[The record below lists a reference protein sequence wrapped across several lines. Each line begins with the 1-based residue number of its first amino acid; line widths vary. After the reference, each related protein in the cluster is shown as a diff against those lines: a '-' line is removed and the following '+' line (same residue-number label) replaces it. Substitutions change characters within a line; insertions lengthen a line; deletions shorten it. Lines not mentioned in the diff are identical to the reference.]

1 LSCLGTLLG
10 FIGSRSASLRCAL
23 IQARASSRSRVALGC
38 SIVLAGIVGFG
49 QVVGA
54 QARPSA
60 LITEAVTDT
69 KLVTLRGN
77 TRPEA
82 NAKNDR
88 GPVADGFRIEHMFLQ
103 LRRSTER
110 EQAFRQYIDQLS
122 DPKSPNYHHWL
133 TAREIGERYGLA
145 PEDTAKIRSWLGSHG
160 FTINVLYANGMVI
173 DFSGTAGQVREA
185 FHTEIHHLD
194 VNGIKHIANMSDP
207 RIPAAL
213 APAMVGIVSLHDFRP
228 QPMRNARPDY
238 SPGGLCGLY
247 EPCHLVAPAD
257 LATIYDLNPLY
268 SEGISGEGQI
278 IAVVEDSDVFNP
290 GNSACTGLSQPSP
303 CCTGVSAGSCGIG
316 DWGTFRSTFGLS
328 TAFPSG
334 SFRQFQ
340 PPPPG
345 GTNNCT
351 DPGAVAFVEVESIL
365 DAEWASAAAPGATIV
380 MGSCAD
386 VSSGTFAATVA
397 SGVFVALQNI
407 LNGALTPLPNVVTIS
422 YGESEAVNGAASN
435 VAIES
440 LYQTAVGEGVSVF
453 VAAGDSGADAN
464 DADEDGAPATFGLS
478 VSGFA
483 STEYNV
489 AVGGTDFGDTYAGTS
504 GTYWSSTNGTTYS
517 SALSYVPEVPW
528 NDSCASEL
536 LATFLGFP
544 STYGSSG
551 LCNSIDAEAF
561 PILVAVDGGSGGP
574 SSCATGAPSISGVVS
589 GNCAGW
595 PKPSYQSVFGN
606 PSDGVRDLPDVALF
620 AADGLLGH
628 CYVFCDSHSASCS
641 GAPSTWPCAGG
652 TSFASP
658 IMAGIQA
665 LVDQTTG
672 SSQANPNPFYYF
684 LARTEYGAVGNS
696 SCNSTLGNG
705 VASSCIF
712 HDVTQGDMDQPC
724 TIGDFDCFA
733 DGLPGGL
740 DVPDVGVLST
750 STGVYQ
756 PAYPATSGWD
766 FATGIG
772 TVDAYNLAS
781 AWPSALPTPTAT
793 ATSTGSATATATAT
807 TTTTA
812 TPTATLT
819 ATATAT
825 AMPTP
830 VLVKLNINPATLK
843 FGMVEVGRQSG
854 PKNVTV
860 SNPKSSKKKPG
871 VTVLMEG
878 LNGPASPYNVTND
891 CNGPL
896 LPGDR
901 CKIGVTFTPTGPGA
915 QDATLTIIDNAERE
929 PQSVNLKG
937 MGQTP
942 K

>member
-1 LSCLGTLLG
+1 MK
-10 FIGSRSASLRCAL
+10 ASIAYSTTR
-23 IQARASSRSRVALGC
+23 IRVVLGC
-38 SIVLAGIVGFG
+38 SIILVVIAGFR
-49 QVVGA
+49 QAFGA
-54 QARPSA
+54 QAQPRP
-60 LITEAVTDT
+60 LITEAVSDT
-69 KLVTLRGN
+69 KLVTLAGN

-88 GPVADGFRIEHMFLQ
+88 GPVADSFRIEHMFLQ
-103 LRRSTER
+103 LRRSPER
-110 EQAFRQYIDQLS
+110 EQALEHYIDQLS
-122 DPKSPNYHHWL
+122 DPQSPNYHHWL
-133 TAREIGERYGLA
+133 TPKEIGQRYGLA
-145 PEDTAKIRSWLGSHG
+145 PEDMATITGWLRSHG
-160 FTINVLYANGMVI
+160 FTVNVVYPNGMVI

-185 FHTEIHHLD
+185 FHTEVHQLN
-194 VNGIKHIANMSDP
+194 VNGTKHIANVSDP

-213 APAMVGIVSLHDFRP
+213 APAVVGIVSLHDFRP
-228 QPMRNARPDY
+228 HQMHKAGPDY

-247 EPCHLVAPAD
+247 TPCHPVVPAD
-257 LATIYDLNPLY
+257 LATIYDLNPLF
-268 SEGISGEGQI
+268 SEGISGKGQI

-290 GNSACTGLSQPSP
+290 GNAVCAGSGEPSG
-303 CCTGVSAGSCGIG
+303 CCTGVATGSCGPG
-316 DWGTFRSTFGLS
+316 DWDTFRSTFGLS

-345 GTNNCT
+345 GTSNCT
-351 DPGAVAFVEVESIL
+351 DPGAVAFVEVEPIL
-365 DAEWASAAAPGATIV
+365 DAEWASAAAPNATIV
-380 MGSCAD
+380 MGSCGD
-386 VSSGTFAATVA
+386 VSTGTFGATVA

-407 LNGALTPLPNVVTIS
+407 LNGALTPVPNVVSVS
-422 YGESEAVNGAASN
+422 YGESEAVNGTASN
-435 VAIES
+435 AAIES

-453 VAAGDSGADAN
+453 VASGDAGADAN
-464 DADEDGAPATFGLS
+464 DADREGGPATFGLS

-489 AVGGTDFGDTYAGTS
+489 AVGGTDFGDVYAGTS
-504 GTYWSSTNGTTYS
+504 STYWSSSNGTTYG
-517 SALSYVPEVPW
+517 SALSYIPEIPW

-536 LATFLGFP
+536 LAGFLGFS

-551 LCNSIDAEAF
+551 LCNSLDAEAF
-561 PILVAVDGGSGGP
+561 PILVAVDGGGGGP
-574 SSCATGAPSISGVVS
+574 SSCATGAPSTPGVVS
-589 GNCAGW
+589 GSCVGW
-595 PKPSYQSVFGN
+595 SKPSYQSVFGN
-606 PSDGVRDLPDVALF
+606 PSDGVRDLPDISLF

-628 CYVFCDSHSASCS
+628 CYVLCDTHNASCS

-665 LVDQTTG
+665 LVDQSTG

-684 LARTEYGAVGNS
+684 LARTEYGASGNS

-712 HDVTQGDMDQPC
+712 HDVTQGDMDEPC
-724 TIGDFDCFA
+724 TIGDPDCFA

-740 DVPDVGVLST
+740 DEPDVGVLST
-750 STGVYQ
+750 STSVYQ
-756 PAYPATSGWD
+756 PAYPATTGWN

-781 AWPSALPTPTAT
+781 AWPSAIPTPTAT
-793 ATSTGSATATATAT
+793 ATATATGATPTATPSSKTTPTATATAT
-807 TTTTA
+807 TTATA
-812 TPTATLT
+812 TPT
-819 ATATAT
+819 
-825 AMPTP
+825 P
-830 VLVKLNINPATLK
+830 VPVKLKIKPATLS
-843 FGMVEVGRQSG
+843 FGTVEVGRHSG

-860 SNPKSSKKKPG
+860 SNPRSNKKKPG

-878 LNGPASPYNVTND
+878 LSGPSSPYNVTND
-891 CNGPL
+891 CTGPL

-901 CKIGVTFTPTGPGA
+901 CTIGVTFTPAGPGP
-915 QDATLTIIDNAERE
+915 QDATLTIIDNAERD

-937 MGQTP
+937 MGKAP